1 MSRIGLAS
9 AITVR
14 AMKHGRKLEK
24 TRAALVLVTNYFL
37 ALQTIYKSL
46 II

>member
-24 TRAALVLVTNYFL
+24 TRAALVLVTTYL
-37 ALQTIYKSL
+37 
-46 II
+46 